1 MLFRSVFIDQFT
13 PIAFYKKLEE
23 KFVDKRIFLLESA
36 VVNEYGN
43 YSYIFIGERER
54 VSYKNSKSIHVDE
67 NGTHTDIDMEPLAFL
82 QKYYAN
88 IDTSKYAKNERRV
101 RPRFC

>member
-13 PIAFYKKLEE
+13 PIAFYRKLEE
-23 KFVDKRIFLLESA
+23 RFSQKRIFLLESA

-54 VSYKNSKSIHVDE
+54 VSYKNSKSSYADE
-67 NGTHTDIDMEPLAFL
+67 NGNESDIEIGAKLFL
-82 QKYYAN
+82 QNYY
-88 IDTSKYAKNERRV
+88 SR
-101 RPRFC
+101 